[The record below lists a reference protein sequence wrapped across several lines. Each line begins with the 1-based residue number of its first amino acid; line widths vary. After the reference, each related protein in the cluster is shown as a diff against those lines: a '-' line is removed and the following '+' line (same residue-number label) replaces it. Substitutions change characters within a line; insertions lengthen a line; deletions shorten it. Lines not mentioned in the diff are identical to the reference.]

1 MPTKKQLAAIGKKLI
16 ESQLD
21 QELNA
26 YFANPAQAR
35 IDYALPPPTPVVVK
49 PTVHRPKSGMK
60 SMNQKF
66 FTASS
71 LGTPLG
77 FDNRLMN
84 RVMANRPQGF
94 AQLDIGF
101 AVPKSV
107 PKPVVTI
114 AIVIQA
120 KTPKKAR
127 KPRGPR
133 VYYSQS
139 SKSTIKEKILKT
151 EIQREVEKNQRHL

>member
-1 MPTKKQLAAIGKKLI
+1 
-16 ESQLD
+16 
-21 QELNA
+21 
-26 YFANPAQAR
+26 
-35 IDYALPPPTPVVVK
+35 
-49 PTVHRPKSGMK
+49 MK
-60 SMNQKF
+60 STNQKF
-66 FTASS
+66 VTASS

-101 AVPKSV
+101 AVPKSI
-107 PKPVVTI
+107 PKPV
-114 AIVIQA
+114 IVIQA

-151 EIQREVEKNQRHL
+151 EI